1 MDQVKKVL
9 ELKKAKDADIVQ
21 ALRSYKASENPCG
34 ATLPDAQRLYRVKV
48 VRTFLTAGVPLN
60 KVPVFRE
67 ILEENGYR
75 LTDRRYLS
83 DLIPFI
89 LGQEKDELKRIL
101 KGRPIS
107 VIFDGT
113 TRVGEVFVI
122 VVRYVDTSESWSIRQ
137 KLIRLHVLATSMTGE
152 EIAREVV
159 SALSVEYSI
168 QAQQVLAMMYDCAS
182 TNLVALQTLH
192 VLYPTMLGIGCF
204 SHTLNRVGE
213 RFNVPVLNEFVTYW
227 ISLFSH
233 STKAKFLWKKKTGFS
248 IDSYCPTRWWSRWE
262 VMNQLLTTFG
272 DVESFL
278 AMPDEFS
285 EKTKGKLLEFFKD
298 LKKRSTLK
306 VELASVVDAGKPLVE
321 ATYNLESDDLVV
333 FKCYDLIS
341 SLSVSMKM
349 ENYPNVQAIVKSIVS
364 ASKTDAQLKWI
375 KHARECIK
383 PASDYFNEHLKAEIM
398 SVPLKA
404 FKATRMF
411 NPHHMKKVKPEC
423 ASLSSLSCIPFVTTS
438 ILDELYEEF
447 PKYVPLVDEIS
458 PEYTTLEFWRDNAVA
473 LPKWSESARTVMLL
487 QPSSAAAEHV
497 FSLLN
502 NSFGTQQLSSLEDYL
517 EVSLMLQ
524 HNK

>member
-1 MDQVKKVL
+1 MKSSIINNHIKSIKHGSGKKVL
-9 ELKKAKDADIVQ
+9 ELKKTKDADIVQ
-21 ALRSYKASENPCG
+21 ALRSYEASENPRG

-48 VRTFLTAGVPLN
+48 LRTFLTAGVPLN

-89 LGQEKDELKRIL
+89 LGQEKDELKCIL

-182 TNLVALQTLH
+182 TNLVALRTLH

-213 RFNVPVLNEFVTYW
+213 RFNVPMLNEFVTYW

-233 STKAKFLWKKKTGFS
+233 STKAKFL
-248 IDSYCPTRWWSRWE
+248 
-262 VMNQLLTTFG
+262 
-272 DVESFL
+272 
-278 AMPDEFS
+278 
-285 EKTKGKLLEFFKD
+285 
-298 LKKRSTLK
+298 
-306 VELASVVDAGKPLVE
+306 
-321 ATYNLESDDLVV
+321 
-333 FKCYDLIS
+333 
-341 SLSVSMKM
+341 
-349 ENYPNVQAIVKSIVS
+349 
-364 ASKTDAQLKWI
+364 
-375 KHARECIK
+375 
-383 PASDYFNEHLKAEIM
+383 
-398 SVPLKA
+398 
-404 FKATRMF
+404 
-411 NPHHMKKVKPEC
+411 
-423 ASLSSLSCIPFVTTS
+423 
-438 ILDELYEEF
+438 
-447 PKYVPLVDEIS
+447 
-458 PEYTTLEFWRDNAVA
+458 
-473 LPKWSESARTVMLL
+473 
-487 QPSSAAAEHV
+487 
-497 FSLLN
+497 
-502 NSFGTQQLSSLEDYL
+502 
-517 EVSLMLQ
+517 
-524 HNK
+524 